1 MGSFDYLSVLISI
14 VLGLGI
20 TNLLTGFAALVRQRG
35 RLIGYWPLPI
45 WMTTLFLIHVQTW
58 WALFGLRDMHQWS
71 FAAFLVVLLQPVALF
86 VMTALIT
93 PDLAE
98 AGKIDLRIG
107 YFRETRGFF
116 GALLFALLASLAKN
130 LVLSGAMPEGR
141 NLAAHIVFI
150 AIALVGGISRST
162 RIHAVLAPLGLG
174 LLACYIGILFT
185 TLS

>member
-20 TNLLTGFAALVRQRG
+20 TNLLTGLAALVRQRG
-35 RLIGYWPLPI
+35 RLIWYWPLAI
-45 WMTTLFLIHVQTW
+45 WMATVFLIHVQTW
-58 WALFGLRDMHQWS
+58 WALFGLRDMQQWS

-93 PDLAE
+93 PDLSGS
-98 AGKIDLRIG
+98 GKVDLRIG

-130 LVLSGAMPEGR
+130 LVLSGSMPEGR

-150 AIALVGGISRST
+150 AIALVGGISRSS